1 MSDVEN
7 ILSGS
12 AAPAGAVPAAEVKS
26 QAAQAA
32 KAKTKAEQIAEETAA
47 IALENARMDHE
58 FKKLELEEKRLTVEA
73 AKANLQDTRER
84 LDERQ
89 LKRGIL
95 ASRSKTNGATL
106 SALAA
111 NAKKTQNRCNHKK
124 GGNGIPGYVGGQG
137 NDSHYA
143 VMKHTMCWGD
153 VWVRCMRCG
162 KTWKPP
168 VRKFYESEEE
178 YLKDYVEYQAALN
191 FQTNNTGSSSYQFR
205 YSDNGAF
212 AREVMQSSTLR

>member
-1 MSDVEN
+1 MSEVEN
-7 ILSGS
+7 LLSGAPAA
-12 AAPAGAVPAAEVKS
+12 AAPAA
-26 QAAQAA
+26 AA
-32 KAKTKAEQIAEETAA
+32 KAKAPEKTKAELLAEETAA
-47 IALENARMDHE
+47 IALENAKMDRE
-58 FKKLELEEKRLTVEA
+58 LKLLELEEKRLTVEA

-89 LKRGIL
+89 LKRGVL
-95 ASRSKTNGATL
+95 ASRSKTNGATI

-111 NAKKTQNRCNHKK
+111 NAKKVQNRCNHKK

-137 NDSHYA
+137 NDSNYA

-153 VWVRCMRCG
+153 TWIRCMRCG

-168 VRKFYESEEE
+168 VEKFFDSKEE
-178 YLKDYVEYQAALN
+178 YLKEFAEYQAALN
-191 FQTNNTGSSSYQFR
+191 YQTNNSGSSSYQFR

-212 AREVMQSSTLR
+212 AREVMQPSTLR

>member
-1 MSDVEN
+1 MSEVEN
-7 ILSGS
+7 LLSG
-12 AAPAGAVPAAEVKS
+12 APAATAPAA
-26 QAAQAA
+26 AA
-32 KAKTKAEQIAEETAA
+32 KAKVPEKTKAELLAEETAA
-47 IALENARMDHE
+47 IALENAKMDRE
-58 FKKLELEEKRLTVEA
+58 FKLLELEEKRLTVEA

-89 LKRGIL
+89 LKRGVL
-95 ASRSKTNGATL
+95 ASRSKTNGATI

-111 NAKKTQNRCNHKK
+111 NAKKVQNRCNHKK

-137 NDSHYA
+137 NDSNYA

-153 VWVRCMRCG
+153 TWIRCMRCG

-168 VRKFYESEEE
+168 VEKFFDSKEE
-178 YLKDYVEYQAALN
+178 YIKEFAEYQAALN
-191 FQTNNTGSSSYQFR
+191 YQTNNSGSSSYQFR

-212 AREVMQSSTLR
+212 AREVMQPSTLR

>member
-1 MSDVEN
+1 MSDVEQV
-7 ILSGS
+7 LSGG
-12 AAPAGAVPAAEVKS
+12 AAVAAAVPAA
-26 QAAQAA
+26 AAA
-32 KAKTKAEQIAEETAA
+32 KAAKPAEKTKAEQMSEEAAA
-47 IALENARMDHE
+47 IALENAKIERE
-58 FKKLELEEKRLTVEA
+58 LKLLELEEKRLTVEA

-89 LKRGIL
+89 LKRGVL
-95 ASRSKTNGATL
+95 ASRSKTNGATIA
-106 SALAA
+106 ALAA
-111 NAKKTQNRCNHKK
+111 NAKKVQNRCNHKK

-137 NDSHYA
+137 NDSNYA

-168 VRKFYESEEE
+168 VEKFFDTKEE
-178 YLKDYVEYQAALN
+178 YLKAYVEYQTALEY
-191 FQTNNTGSSSYQFR
+191 QTNNSPSSSYQFR

-212 AREVMQSSTLR
+212 AREVMQPSTLR

>member
-1 MSDVEN
+1 MSEVEN
-7 ILSGS
+7 LLSGAPAAA
-12 AAPAGAVPAAEVKS
+12 AAPA
-26 QAAQAA
+26 AA
-32 KAKTKAEQIAEETAA
+32 KAKAPEKTKAELLTEETAA
-47 IALENARMDHE
+47 IALENAKMDRE
-58 FKKLELEEKRLTVEA
+58 LKLLELEEKRLTVEA

-89 LKRGIL
+89 LKRGVL
-95 ASRSKTNGATL
+95 ASRSKTNGATI

-111 NAKKTQNRCNHKK
+111 NAKKVQNRCNHKK

-137 NDSHYA
+137 NDSNYA

-153 VWVRCMRCG
+153 TWIRCMRCG

-168 VRKFYESEEE
+168 VEKFFDSKEE
-178 YLKDYVEYQAALN
+178 YIKEFTEYQAALN
-191 FQTNNTGSSSYQFR
+191 YQTNNSGSSSYQFR

-212 AREVMQSSTLR
+212 AREVMQPSTLR

>member
-1 MSDVEN
+1 MSEVEN
-7 ILSGS
+7 LLSG
-12 AAPAGAVPAAEVKS
+12 APAATAPAAAVK
-26 QAAQAA
+26 A
-32 KAKTKAEQIAEETAA
+32 KAPEKTKAELLAEETAA
-47 IALENARMDHE
+47 IALENAKMDRE
-58 FKKLELEEKRLTVEA
+58 LKLLELEEKRLTVEA

-89 LKRGIL
+89 LKRGVL
-95 ASRSKTNGATL
+95 ASRSKTNGATI

-111 NAKKTQNRCNHKK
+111 NAKKVQNRCNHKK

-137 NDSHYA
+137 NDSNYA

-153 VWVRCMRCG
+153 TWIRCMRCG

-168 VRKFYESEEE
+168 VEKFFDSKEE
-178 YLKDYVEYQAALN
+178 YIKEFAEYQAALN
-191 FQTNNTGSSSYQFR
+191 YQTNNSGSSSYQFR

-212 AREVMQSSTLR
+212 AREVMQPSTLR